1 MCAFFKVGVKFP
13 KKIPPLPG
21 FRLSA
26 PGSTGIGSDDLASL
40 ANPSQTLYG
49 SGRASLL
56 LRELI
61 RGGPGIPNSRGP
73 LDGHFGETLP
83 PHWSMACPL
92 CRPPLRSCGVAP
104 CSRASPTVWAPL
116 YSS

>member
-1 MCAFFKVGVKFP
+1 MCAFLKWVQNSP
-13 KKIPPLPG
+13 KNTPPPR

-26 PGSTGIGSDDLASL
+26 PGSTGIGSEDLASL
-40 ANPSQTLYG
+40 ANPSQTLFG

-73 LDGHFGETLP
+73 LDGHFGSDVKMTCQDDL
-83 PHWSMACPL
+83 
-92 CRPPLRSCGVAP
+92 
-104 CSRASPTVWAPL
+104 SR
-116 YSS
+116 